1 METTVTSLTSNRST
15 GFKSFQRSFYDQN
28 PSRVPFSVLLRDYG
42 FSRLYRLKDVKSR
55 EMLDLLAIHPRDKVL
70 DVGCGSGVLLSR
82 IAATYRT
89 EGVGVDIS
97 LSSLTTASLKDPH
110 VNRYSL
116 ADGESLPFEDESFDY
131 VLSFDLLEHLP
142 EPEKCIWEMGRV
154 LKPGG
159 MLLIYVVS
167 SKNRYTWDWWLGKV
181 IGSYLYGRAGHDPAL
196 FLDPGKVVKEV
207 EQDHLTVTGLVPFH
221 SFFTLAFDEVVTW
234 ASLWAERV
242 LDKSRMGPA
251 LGRFLLSL
259 TTAVCPLLLPLLE
272 ALDLPWRIKG
282 YSNGFFLLA
291 QKKER
296 DAPAI

>member
-1 METTVTSLTSNRST
+1 LTSLTINRST
-15 GFKSFQRSFYDQN
+15 DFKSFQRSFYDQN
-28 PSRVPFSVLLRDYG
+28 PSRVPFSALLRNYG
-42 FSRLYRLKDVKSR
+42 FSRLHRLKDVKSR

-82 IAATYRT
+82 LAATYGI

-97 LSSLTTASLKDPH
+97 PSSLKTASLEDLH
-110 VNRYSL
+110 LNRYSL

-142 EPEKCIWEMGRV
+142 EPEKCIREMDRV

-159 MLLIYVVS
+159 VLLIYVVS

-181 IGSYLYGRAGHDPAL
+181 IGSYLYVRAGHDPAL
-196 FLDPGKVVKEV
+196 FLDPGKVMKEV
-207 EQDHLTVTGLVPFH
+207 EQGRLTVTGQVPFH
-221 SFFTLAFDEVVTW
+221 SFFTLAFDEAVTW
-234 ASLWAERV
+234 GSLWAERIF
-242 LDKSRMGPA
+242 DKARIGPA
-251 LGRFLLSL
+251 MGRVLLSL
-259 TTAVCPLLLPLLE
+259 TTVICPLLSPLLE

-291 QKKER
+291 QKEEGY
-296 DAPAI
+296 APAI